1 MSVETLGINKRKYST
16 HTFFFIIQSQ
26 DWIFL
31 LLLIFMQVICPVY
44 TQNCKDSVYCN
55 QKLGGDIN
63 VFFFKYNTSRC
74 IFEEVFNLLWW
85 WSQQWILWAIRWNL
99 MASASLLS

>member
-16 HTFFFIIQSQ
+16 HTFFFIIQPQ

-63 VFFFKYNTSRC
+63 VFFKKKITPADVSLRKYSICCDDDHSNEFS
-74 IFEEVFNLLWW
+74 E
-85 WSQQWILWAIRWNL
+85 Q
-99 MASASLLS
+99 